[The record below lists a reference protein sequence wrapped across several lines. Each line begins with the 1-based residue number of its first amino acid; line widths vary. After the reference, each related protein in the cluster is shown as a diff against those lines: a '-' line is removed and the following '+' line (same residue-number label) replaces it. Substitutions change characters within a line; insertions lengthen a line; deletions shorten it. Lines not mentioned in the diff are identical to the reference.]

1 MLADQKMMA
10 CSNKDVKRESKTNM
24 YTEVRVWYLK
34 STRKTIF
41 LPPKFILYGV
51 AKILGNISC

>member
-1 MLADQKMMA
+1 MPADQRMMA

-34 STRKTIF
+34 SNRKTIF
-41 LPPKFILYGV
+41 YPQNSFFMELLKY
-51 AKILGNISC
+51 